1 MRSMNLLLFVF
12 SAFLFSCNEG
22 KPTENSSVIKQTP
35 ANINGIWN
43 LKLRDCAK
51 INPKGVSEAPAPE
64 ERFNTIWVDDST
76 IYFFRYPYELTGSY
90 SYKRNGDQLELN
102 DFSDP
107 FTFELKDSFLYVT
120 ENLKQGDCLQYI
132 NQYSRS
138 SGNHN
143 QDTVNE
149 NLLQTLKKDTINFS
163 LLTGKWILSTERNLN
178 DGSDPVPLTFSFK
191 IPHTLTFPD
200 KRMNTAVSKQIIT
213 LDVNGKKRP
222 FLISLLNEYSF
233 SIAPWKWEPEDPE
246 MIYYRSDE

>member
-51 INPKGVSEAPAPE
+51 INPDGISEAPVPE

-76 IYFFRYPYELTGSY
+76 ISFFRYPYEFVGRY
-90 SYKRNGDQLELN
+90 SYKRKGDQLELN

-107 FTFELKDSFLYVT
+107 VTFEIKDSLLYVT
-120 ENLKQGDCLQYI
+120 ENLKKGDCLQYI

-163 LLTGKWILSTERNLN
+163 LLTGKWILSTERHLN
-178 DGSDPVPLTFSFK
+178 DGSDPIPLKFSFK
-191 IPHTLTFPD
+191 IPYTLTFPAN
-200 KRMNTAVSKQIIT
+200 RMYSSVSKQIII

-222 FLISLLNEYSF
+222 FLISLMDDYSF
-233 SIAPWKWEPEDPE
+233 WISPWKWEMEGPE
-246 MIYYRSDE
+246 MIYYKQD